1 MDEDEVYAA
10 SMAGKIYNTQMM
22 GLCAYLNWFDLYGL
36 ESERIHLHLKC
47 MNLSA
52 DGGGAPLS
60 ELLCAD
66 DCRQIEE
73 EGGSRGGV
81 EKKKKNKKKKSKKK
95 KSKKKKSKGEL

>member
-22 GLCAYLNWFDLYGL
+22 GLRAYLNWFDLYGL
-36 ESERIHLHLKC
+36 ESDMINLHLKC

-52 DGGGAPLS
+52 DEGGAPLS

-73 EGGSRGGV
+73 EGGSRGGA

-95 KSKKKKSKGEL
+95 KSKKSKGEL